1 MNQVVHTEFISETI
15 NRDFI
20 TGDGDTSLP
29 FLKETFFQYFL
40 NNVTPTD
47 YYSQNVGL

>member
-15 NRDFI
+15 NGDFI

-29 FLKETFFQYFL
+29 FLKETFFQY
-40 NNVTPTD
+40 
-47 YYSQNVGL
+47 YSE